1 MALWNHG
8 VPRTVNGGVERESFG
23 RSKPWKGGVGGSN
36 IDAVDRRVRRP
47 GSNGRLCALGHRCLG
62 RIIGP
67 SVTLT
72 GLKEIQFF
80 RRVVAVPITSV
91 IGEKVPVSFHPHA
104 VKGVS
109 NTARK
114 HAVLPGRGVDPQQG
128 GVALIGFIA
137 DVAC

>member
-23 RSKPWKGGVGGSN
+23 RSKPWKGGV
-36 IDAVDRRVRRP
+36 A
-47 GSNGRLCALGHRCLG
+47 GRTSMPLTECAASRFQRGLCAFGQGSRAHRRANRNAHRAEG
-62 RIIGP
+62 N
-67 SVTLT
+67 SVLQ
-72 GLKEIQFF
+72 E
-80 RRVVAVPITSV
+80 VVAVPITSV

-114 HAVLPGRGVDPQQG
+114 HAVVTCRRIDPKQSGVS
-128 GVALIGFIA
+128 VVCFIA